1 MIGYLWLKSRKEAM
15 WEWGGT
21 RKERERETVGEGE
34 GGTGGRLLEKMKEGL
49 EGGCWRR

>member
-1 MIGYLWLKSRKEAM
+1 M

-34 GGTGGRLLEKMKEGL
+34 GGTGGRLLEKMKEGNQHIFVSNYHG
-49 EGGCWRR
+49 ET